1 MLAQIGHRLKLL
13 ADILGKLIVQLR
25 QGPLAHLARS
35 DVEMLGF
42 AGEFLV
48 GKILAV
54 GETYL
59 ALFTGAH
66 TDQALFELRTRR
78 ILVTDKKI
86 ALLEPFADYGHAA
99 FVEPL
104 QVGDKHIALFQWP
117 FNGLFGRL
125 TTAQFLE
132 LLGDFLIGHF
142 VHHAGRIEFFV
153 VLDLDLG
160 PNVQRR
166 SEGQITAW
174 LVVELGD
181 LRRSSRY

>member
-1 MLAQIGHRLKLL
+1 MLAHLGHRLKLL

-59 ALFTGAH
+59 ALFTSAH
-66 TDQALFELRTRR
+66 TDQALFELRTGR

-104 QVGDKHIALFQWP
+104 QVGDKYIALFQWP

-142 VHHAGRIEFFV
+142 MHHAGRIEFFV
-153 VLDLDLG
+153 VLDLYLG

-181 LRRSSRY
+181 LRRSGRY